1 MDKIEQYKNLNEQ
14 VNRLLTKEMAT
25 TLNEQVASAA
35 QELVEALDDA
45 NKVTQLMRAGLVD
58 SGRVSRVRNALK
70 DPEKAM
76 KNPSVRS
83 DLINMLMSLVNIIT
97 SNPTAFSTVRKK
109 AKEMAGASEE
119 PVMEESEQLD
129 ELSKKTLASYIK
141 KADADALD
149 IADEIRKKK
158 KEISRQGDYRDHYA
172 KDDPHL
178 GSNRR
183 YLKLIKK
190 HTNRMKGMNHAAD
203 ELVKEEE
210 LSPKQKKIDLNKN
223 KKIDGEDLAM
233 LRKKGGMQEG
243 SYGSKKSMK

>member
-119 PVMEESEQLD
+119 PV
-129 ELSKKTLASYIK
+129 T
-141 KADADALD
+141 
-149 IADEIRKKK
+149 
-158 KEISRQGDYRDHYA
+158 
-172 KDDPHL
+172 
-178 GSNRR
+178 
-183 YLKLIKK
+183 
-190 HTNRMKGMNHAAD
+190 
-203 ELVKEEE
+203 EE

-223 KKIDGEDLAM
+223 KKIDGEDLQM
-233 LRKKGGMQEG
+233 LRKKGDGMYEDLQTQARFDEFG
-243 SYGSKKSMK
+243 KKITKAGARGGNAIRAKDYAERNSKKIYDKGGKVVSRKKGVKYHGVPKFERKIIAYNKANFPDLNQHP